1 MQINTI
7 IEDVQALIATHL
19 RHASVSFVFHPE
31 PVLPAIAGLCDQLK
45 QVLLN
50 LFMNAVDAMEGGG
63 QLTVSTAWEAKH
75 SEVLIKV
82 SDTGTG
88 IDESILP
95 NIFEA
100 FTTGKE
106 KGTGLG
112 LAISY
117 EIIQMHN
124 GRIRA
129 QNVPGGGAEFSIW
142 LPVKPGGLQ

>member
-1 MQINTI
+1 
-7 IEDVQALIATHL
+7 
-19 RHASVSFVFHPE
+19 
-31 PVLPAIAGLCDQLK
+31 
-45 QVLLN
+45 
-50 LFMNAVDAMEGGG
+50 VDAMEGGG
-63 QLTVSTAWEAKH
+63 QLTVSTSWDAKH
-75 SEVLIKV
+75 SEVLITV

-129 QNVPGGGAEFSIW
+129 QNVPDGGAEFSIW
-142 LPVKPGGLQ
+142 LPAKPGGLH